1 MSKQLEQC
9 MNEASHDEK
18 VIFMA
23 MMSNKS
29 LLQNQN
35 AFEIISTNVIEDTY
49 GQYTTTLRKL

>member
-9 MNEASHDEK
+9 MDEASYEERI
-18 VIFMA
+18 IFMA

-35 AFEIISTNVIEDTY
+35 AFEIISTNVIQDTY
-49 GQYTTTLRKL
+49 GQYSSKLLRL

>member
-9 MNEASHDEK
+9 MSEASYEERI
-18 VIFMA
+18 IFMA

-35 AFEIISTNVIEDTY
+35 AFEIISTNVIQDTY
-49 GQYTTTLRKL
+49 GQYSAKLLRL

>member
-9 MNEASHDEK
+9 MDEASYEERI
-18 VIFMA
+18 IFMA

-35 AFEIISTNVIEDTY
+35 AFEIISTNVIDDTY
-49 GQYTTTLRKL
+49 GQYSAKLLRL

>member
-9 MNEASHDEK
+9 MDEASYEERI
-18 VIFMA
+18 IFMA

-35 AFEIISTNVIEDTY
+35 AFEIISTNVIQDTY
-49 GQYTTTLRKL
+49 GQYSAKLLRL